1 MGPFEY
7 ILLGLVVLTLGLVV
21 YLIVVFNKKR
31 QHNLPLDTSDFKGYM
46 QKEFGNFKTE
56 LSERFHAYSK
66 ENHADLND
74 FKERMMSH
82 IEKQMTSIN
91 EQVEDRLSKGFK
103 DTNETFHDV
112 IERLSKIDEAQK
124 KIEALSADVVDLSS
138 ILSDKKS
145 RGTFGEVQLYSIL
158 ESVMGVNPE
167 LYETQKQI
175 GDDKVMVD
183 ALIHAPEPLG
193 DISVDSKFPL
203 ENYQRM
209 VDKKLSPADRAIAEK
224 EFKRNVKMHID
235 VIASK
240 YIIEGVTADQAFM
253 FIPAEAIFAEIAAY
267 HEDIIIHSQNKRV
280 WLVSPTTLI
289 STLTTILTLV
299 KNIKRDKQT
308 TLIREH
314 LRALDIEFDRYM
326 DRWNKLDRTMM
337 AVTKDAQKISASS
350 KKISTRFK
358 HISDAKFDQLEEPE
372 TEENDDD

>member
-7 ILLGLVVLTLGLVV
+7 ILLGLVVLLMGLMVF
-21 YLIVVFNKKR
+21 LIFIFKQKQQDN
-31 QHNLPLDTSDFKGYM
+31 QPLDTSDFKGYM
-46 QKEFGNFKTE
+46 QKEFGEFKTE
-56 LSERFHAYSK
+56 LSEKFHAYSK
-66 ENHADLND
+66 ENHTDLDD
-74 FKERMMSH
+74 FRERMMSH
-82 IEKQMTSIN
+82 IEKQMTTIN
-91 EQVEDRLSKGFK
+91 EKVEERLSKGFK

-138 ILSDKKS
+138 LLSDKKS
-145 RGTFGEVQLYSIL
+145 RGTFGEVQLYTIL
-158 ESVMGVNPE
+158 ESVMGNNKE

-175 GDDKVMVD
+175 GIDKVIVD

-209 VDKKLSPADRAIAEK
+209 VDKKLSPADRAVAEK
-224 EFKRNVKMHID
+224 EFKKNVKMHID

-240 YIIEGVTADQAFM
+240 YIIDGVTADQAFM

-289 STLTTILTLV
+289 STLTTILTIV
-299 KNIKRDKQT
+299 KNIERDKQT

-314 LRALDIEFDRYM
+314 LRALGIEFDRYM
-326 DRWNKLDRTMM
+326 DRWNKLDRTML

-350 KKISTRFK
+350 KKISRRFK
-358 HISDAKFDQLEEPE
+358 HISDAKFEEIDLSEEDDLEVE
-372 TEENDDD
+372 